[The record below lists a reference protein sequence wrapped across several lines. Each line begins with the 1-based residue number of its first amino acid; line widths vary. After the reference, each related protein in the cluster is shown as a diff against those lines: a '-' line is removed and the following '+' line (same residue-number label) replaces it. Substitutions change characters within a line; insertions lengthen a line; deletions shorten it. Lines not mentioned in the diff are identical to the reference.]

1 MSLHAFFSFPI
12 IKQLFFSHPTLSS
25 KQAEDSSW
33 EPGNQGVNPAQ
44 SLWQPL
50 PLSGRSFHTCQTG
63 VRTGQVGS
71 DEFFLKQRTH
81 PAFFSYACPHQLRA
95 EAGSPWLKWEYR
107 TCHSHRLCPPL
118 PALGALQVTSVA
130 PRPADLE
137 ASGPSLSGWT
147 VPMRTTIPLPQPL
160 PLGPL
165 HGG

>member
-1 MSLHAFFSFPI
+1 MKGAQGPLSLHAFFSFPI
-12 IKQLFFSHPTLSS
+12 IKQLFFFPPNTELQTSRRQFLG
-25 KQAEDSSW
+25 AR
-33 EPGNQGVNPAQ
+33 EP
-44 SLWQPL
+44 LWQPL

-63 VRTGQVGS
+63 ARTGQVVS

-107 TCHSHRLCPPL
+107 TCHSYHLCPPL

-147 VPMRTTIPLPQPL
+147 VPMRTTIPLPQLL

-165 HGG
+165 QGG